1 MKQPEA
7 PQEEFWA
14 WHSSW
19 TNSFAGIRI
28 WRAAPATCG
37 ATFDAAHPADE
48 LKTIE
53 ERVGS
58 PDFWK
63 DQAAAQK
70 LLQRRRRLEE
80 DRDLSESLRKRL
92 EDLTVLVEWGEAGE
106 PVADDLGRALDDLSA
121 QVDAGET
128 KKMLGGEH
136 DRKNAIITIHPGA
149 GGTESQDW
157 AEMLLR
163 MYIRWTERKGF
174 KREVMDFQPGDE
186 AGIKSATLTIAGDYA
201 YGMLLAEAGVHR
213 LVRISPYD
221 QASRRH
227 TSFASLYVWPE
238 LPDDVDVEVDEKDL
252 RVDTYRSSGAGGQHV
267 NVTDSAIRLTH
278 IPTGIVVSCQNERSQ
293 HKNRAQA
300 MKVLKARLYDL
311 KMKEQAARLEQ
322 LGGEKKDIAFG
333 SQIRSYVLHPY
344 QMAKD
349 HRTKEEVGNVDRVL
363 DGDIDIFIKT
373 YLMKKA
379 SGTLGQPSARRRGH
393 HAVRRRDQIAKI
405 ARHPIAFG
413 R

>member
-1 MKQPEA
+1 MKRPEA

-14 WHSSW
+14 WHFSW

-28 WRAAPATCG
+28 WRGAPATCG

-80 DRDLSESLRKRL
+80 DRDLSESLGKRL

-174 KREVMDFQPGDE
+174 KREMMDLQPGDE

-238 LPDDVDVEVDEKDL
+238 LPDDVDVEIDEKDL

-267 NVTDSAIRLTH
+267 NVTDSAIRITH
-278 IPTGIVVSCQNERSQ
+278 IPSGIVVSCQNERSQ

-379 SGTLGQPSARRRGH
+379 SGTLGQPSA
-393 HAVRRRDQIAKI
+393 ADED
-405 ARHPIAFG
+405 
-413 R
+413 